1 MAKQVTI
8 NLSFNTSNGSYSLSS
23 TNTSLAQI
31 SGTSFI
37 IKGKT
42 YTPTVSKSST
52 VNKKYR
58 LNSWTMPSGPTVG
71 TNSPSSSKSGSP
83 NTTSDYTSSEVNYY
97 TSHTTLPTYDYETL
111 SISINSSTGVISG
124 DTSYC
129 SVSKKSVDSYSAW
142 SSNKKLSV
150 GVSIEIDESTGKI
163 RETPYS
169 LFTYSKASWGGGSE
183 WAFSSVN
190 LKTMPVEKSD
200 TYRYNCSRISR
211 TNSSKHPGY
220 YIGAR
225 ATSNYYQTRTKTTSY
240 QISSVSWDSTATIN
254 GYSYSKYG
262 SASTTSTSSSQQYRR
277 QTSSGSTT
285 YNPNIYAKFTFDS
298 STGDISWS
306 FRGTGS
312 TNTTYT
318 NKIKNNSTFDIDD
331 LSTTTYTHNSTDW
344 NVDDLTIV
352 SQSKTSITI
361 SVPTIS
367 WKFTDKEGT
376 TSTGSI
382 IKFISKDGVTT
393 IINKINFRN

>member
-23 TNTSLAQI
+23 TDTSLATI

-58 LNSWTMPSGPTVG
+58 LNSWTMPSGSTVG

-97 TSHTTLPTYDYETL
+97 TSHTSYDYKTL
-111 SISINSSTGVISG
+111 SITLYSSTGTVSG

-129 SVSKKSVDSYSAW
+129 TYTTTNDYTWNRVMAGTSPV
-142 SSNKKLSV
+142 
-150 GVSIEIDESTGKI
+150 
-163 RETPYS
+163 
-169 LFTYSKASWGGGSE
+169 TYSKTATVKANKTLTGDSNYFSVTWSSLGYGTPDGTYYPPTRATCKTVTLGNQRYVPVNTTATISGGPTSKKISGTFYLENKVNNYS
-183 WAFSSVN
+183 FSSV
-190 LKTMPVEKSD
+190 T
-200 TYRYNCSRISR
+200 
-211 TNSSKHPGY
+211 
-220 YIGAR
+220 
-225 ATSNYYQTRTKTTSY
+225 
-240 QISSVSWDSTATIN
+240 WDSTAGT
-254 GYSYSKYG
+254 GWSKYG
-262 SASTTSTSSSQQYRR
+262 SATTTDTKSSQQYRKSS
-277 QTSSGSTT
+277 TSYSPDFYSKFTFNASTGGITWSHRGGSTT
-285 YNPNIYAKFTFDS
+285 YYNRVED
-298 STGDISWS
+298 
-306 FRGTGS
+306 
-312 TNTTYT
+312 
-318 NKIKNNSTFDIDD
+318 NSTFDIDD
-331 LSTTTYTHNSTDW
+331 VSTTTYTHNSTDW

-367 WKFTDKEGT
+367 WEFTDKDGT

-393 IINKINFRN
+393 IIDKINFRN